1 MIVSWQLGA
10 SLLGGAVVGTGAFL
24 VIRELLPATP
34 ALAPTLARLQPRLE
48 APIASLDPRLSL
60 GRWGW
65 LARIVPVPTTD
76 LAILGKPVDAYL
88 SSVAMSAL
96 SGLIAPGVLVAVL
109 ALAGLHVPIF
119 IPVLLGLLCG
129 LLFALLARRDV
140 ASKATDARGE
150 FRRAFCT
157 YLDLVVLELTAAGP
171 VQALESAVKICHGW
185 VFDRIGEAL
194 TQAQL
199 QMSFP
204 WDQLRVLGEEIDVIE
219 LQDFAGIMQ
228 SAGDSGAQVQQT
240 LREVADSLRD
250 RLRTDQL
257 GRAETVSAKLEM
269 PAAFLVIVLAIFMI
283 YPLIARLKK

>member
-1 MIVSWQLGA
+1 MIISWELGA
-10 SLLGGAVVGTGAFL
+10 AVVGGAVVGTGAFL

-34 ALAPTLARLQPRLE
+34 ALGPTLARLQPRLE
-48 APIASLDPRLSL
+48 APTTSLDPRLSL

-65 LARIVPVPTTD
+65 LARVVAVPSTD
-76 LAILGKPVDAYL
+76 LAILGKPVQAYL

-96 SGLIAPGVLVAVL
+96 SGLIAPGVLVALL
-109 ALAGLHVPIF
+109 AVAGVHIPLFV
-119 IPVLLGLLCG
+119 PVLLGVGCAVIFG
-129 LLFALLARRDV
+129 FLARRDV
-140 ASKATDARGE
+140 ANKAADARRE
-150 FRRAFCT
+150 FHRAFCT

-171 VQALESAVKICHGW
+171 VQAMDSAVRICHGW

-199 QMSFP
+199 QMTFP
-204 WDQLRVLGEEIDVIE
+204 WDQLKILGEEIDVIE
-219 LQDFAGIMQ
+219 VQDFAAVMH

-240 LREVADSLRD
+240 LREQADSLRD
-250 RLRTDQL
+250 RLRTDSL

>member
-1 MIVSWQLGA
+1 
-10 SLLGGAVVGTGAFL
+10 
-24 VIRELLPATP
+24 
-34 ALAPTLARLQPRLE
+34 
-48 APIASLDPRLSL
+48 
-60 GRWGW
+60 
-65 LARIVPVPTTD
+65 LARIVSVPSTD

-88 SSVAMSAL
+88 SSIAMSAL
-96 SGLIAPGVLVAVL
+96 SGLVAPGVLVAL
-109 ALAGLHVPIF
+109 LTLAGLHIPIV
-119 IPVLLGLLCG
+119 IPIVLGLLCS

-140 ASKATDARGE
+140 GRKATDARRE

-199 QMSFP
+199 QMTFP

-250 RLRTDQL
+250 RLRTDSL

-283 YPLIARLKK
+283 YPLIARLR

>member
-1 MIVSWQLGA
+1 VS
-10 SLLGGAVVGTGAFL
+10 
-24 VIRELLPATP
+24 
-34 ALAPTLARLQPRLE
+34 
-48 APIASLDPRLSL
+48 
-60 GRWGW
+60 
-65 LARIVPVPTTD
+65 VPSTD

-96 SGLIAPGVLVAVL
+96 SGLIAPGVLVALL
-109 ALAGLHVPIF
+109 AVAGLHIPLFV
-119 IPVLLGLLCG
+119 PVLVGLGAAVV
-129 LLFALLARRDV
+129 FAFLARRDI
-140 ASKATDARGE
+140 ASKAADARRE
-150 FRRAFCT
+150 FHRAFCT
-157 YLDLVVLELTAAGP
+157 YLDLVVLELAAAGP
-171 VQALESAVKICHGW
+171 VQAMESAVKICHGW

-199 QMSFP
+199 QMTFP
-204 WDQLRVLGEEIDVIE
+204 WDQLRVLGEEIAIVE
-219 LQDFAGIMQ
+219 LQDFASVMH

-240 LREVADSLRD
+240 LREQADSLRD